1 MGEPRFK
8 LVSCMGTPS
17 SSTTEQARL
26 SEGRKRVRRR
36 AMGPESTLRLSRGDG
51 GLGEERREG
60 GRIWM
65 VWGLGNFGGVCF

>member
-1 MGEPRFK
+1 MIEPAFTCIGSD
-8 LVSCMGTPS
+8 L
-17 SSTTEQARL
+17 
-26 SEGRKRVRRR
+26 GRKRVRRR